1 MRSERNL
8 ARLRLMKPMLDNG
21 YIIKYMINARVL
33 TPGENLLV
41 PMDVPMEEI
50 SRLAPRVSRMGS
62 RGPNLSS
69 YGDKSTIP
77 RQFI

>member
-8 ARLRLMKPMLDNG
+8 AQLRLMKPMLDNG
-21 YIIKYMINARVL
+21 CIIEYIINARVL
-33 TPGENLLV
+33 TVGENFPV

-50 SRLAPRVSRMGS
+50 SRSAPRVSRMGS

-69 YGDKSTIP
+69 YGDESTLP
-77 RQFI
+77 R